1 MLVGLTVVNSWLNEA
16 ATVINNRMGNFPFF
30 YMGLPE
36 MEILADYSFGISC
49 LIELKKKNS
58 G

>member
-1 MLVGLTVVNSWLNEA
+1 VGLTVVNSWLNEA